1 MVLSALSPS
10 SDSKWAPWEKL
21 ALIAMVV
28 TLSKILASAQRQ
40 LAVNG
45 VQWGAAARPC
55 VSRRRD
61 DRLEAEL
68 QPALNLFGDFLK
80 ILCRVVWGNPFDN
93 CRLFDKSAR
102 DGDIGGSKQGGR
114 LELPLHRF

>member
-45 VQWGAAARPC
+45 VQSGAAARPC
-55 VSRRRD
+55 
-61 DRLEAEL
+61 A
-68 QPALNLFGDFLK
+68 
-80 ILCRVVWGNPFDN
+80 
-93 CRLFDKSAR
+93 
-102 DGDIGGSKQGGR
+102 
-114 LELPLHRF
+114 